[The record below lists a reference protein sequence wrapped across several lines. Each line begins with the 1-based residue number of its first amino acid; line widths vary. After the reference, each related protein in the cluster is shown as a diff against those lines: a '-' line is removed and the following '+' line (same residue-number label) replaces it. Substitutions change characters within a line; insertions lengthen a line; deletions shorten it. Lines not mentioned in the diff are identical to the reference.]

1 MTTEAAQDP
10 QPATPQG
17 MDASDVREVYRS
29 LGNLER
35 GQAEIKERFDRQE
48 ERNDQRFARI
58 EERADRREERSE
70 ERADRREE
78 RSEERATRQEERSEQ
93 RATRQ
98 EERGE
103 QRFHEV
109 TRRID
114 RLWYTIVGVGAALA
128 VGYILDRVLSGG

>member
-78 RSEERATRQEERSEQ
+78 RSEQ